1 MTVVFGVIKSIT
13 NFILQIVTSNEG
25 YESYSKEGG
34 MDMDDMPADFLVE
47 DGGSAAYEEIVK
59 EAVRLERA
67 EAAGSAPTSP
77 IIKDEPVAEET
88 LVIETEDPL
97 SGSGLYLATLEDG
110 ETVLVNTRED
120 DSDDASGCVDLGF
133 KLLEVGKVRRN
144 SQQEPTVIVI
154 KNESFS

>member
-1 MTVVFGVIKSIT
+1 MNSG
-13 NFILQIVTSNEG
+13 
-25 YESYSKEGG
+25 ESYDDYPKEPT
-34 MDMDDMPADFLVE
+34 MDMEDLPTDFLVDE
-47 DGGSAAYEEIVK
+47 AGNTYEEIVK
-59 EAVRLERA
+59 EAVRLER
-67 EAAGSAPTSP
+67 EENKKK
-77 IIKDEPVAEET
+77 IHNIKEETAIETAEET

-120 DSDDASGCVDLGF
+120 DSDDASGRVDLGF

-144 SQQEPTVIVI
+144 TQQEPTVIVI